1 VKVLLAED
9 DKVQSRL
16 LEKHLIGR
24 GLQVRVAFDAD
35 SAWHAAE
42 ADPPDVILLD
52 LQMPG
57 GTGLG
62 FLKKRNASSRL
73 RNVPVIVIT
82 GMEDHLVLRMAEQ
95 QGVESIFPKPVDFV
109 LLDVSIESV
118 RVRSSSHAPAKQAP

>member
-1 VKVLLAED
+1 MKVLLAED

-16 LEKHLIGR
+16 LERHLAGR
-24 GLQVRVAFDAD
+24 NLQVRVAFDAD

-73 RNVPVIVIT
+73 RGVPVIVIT
-82 GMEDHLVLRMAEQ
+82 GMEDQLVLRMAEQ
-95 QGVESIFPKPVDFV
+95 QGVEAIFPKPVDLM

-118 RVRSSSHAPAKQAP
+118 RARVPAGSPAKPAP

>member
-16 LEKHLIGR
+16 LERHLAGR
-24 GLQVRVAFDAD
+24 NLQVRVAFDAD

-73 RNVPVIVIT
+73 RGVPVIVIT
-82 GMEDHLVLRMAEQ
+82 GMEDQLVLRMAEQ
-95 QGVESIFPKPVDFV
+95 QGVEAIFPKPVDLM

-118 RVRSSSHAPAKQAP
+118 RARVPAGSPAKPAP

>member
-1 VKVLLAED
+1 MRVLLAED

-16 LEKHLIGR
+16 LEKHLIAR

-42 ADPPDVILLD
+42 ADPPDVVLLD

-62 FLKKRNASSRL
+62 FLKKRNASSVL
-73 RNVPVIVIT
+73 RGVPVIVIT

-95 QGVESIFPKPVDFV
+95 QGVESIFPKPVDLM

-118 RVRSSSHAPAKQAP
+118 RARTGNRTPAKPSP